1 MLSSSPPQSR
11 QTARPIVELRVAV
24 ADVNGSVHELAPL
37 PLLGRVGEIRAKGLK
52 DGSEVD
58 REAHAVRRVLP
69 VVDAVWLHFAG
80 QPGRGVL
87 RDPVD
92 REIR

>member
-1 MLSSSPPQSR
+1 MDEVEHALLFAAAES
-11 QTARPIVELRVAV
+11 ARPVVELRVAV

-69 VVDAVWLHFAG
+69 VVDAVWFHFAG

-87 RDPVD
+87 RNPV
-92 REIR
+92 IP

>member
-1 MLSSSPPQSR
+1 MP
-11 QTARPIVELRVAV
+11 
-24 ADVNGSVHELAPL
+24 
-37 PLLGRVGEIRAKGLK
+37 KGLK

-58 REAHAVRRVLP
+58 REAHAVRRMLP
-69 VVDAVWLHFAG
+69 VVDAVRLHFAG